1 MFIMM
6 SMNKAQLMNKEEIK
20 ETEIPSY
27 LLTMI
32 ISSENC
38 VVWLLKEKRQKKEDR
53 KMWQNVENC

>member
-1 MFIMM
+1 M

-20 ETEIPSY
+20 ETEIPWY
-27 LLTMI
+27 KLTII

-38 VVWLLKEKRQKKEDR
+38 LVCLFKEKRPKKEDR